1 MLKKKILSHCLT
13 IKKLSAQK
21 RNIDQFIEIIY
32 QQIKKG
38 GKLLICGNGG
48 SAADAQHIAAE
59 MLVRLRPNVNR
70 NPLPAISLA
79 TDTSTITACGNDYNF
94 SDIFDRPFKGLVNK
108 NDILFVISTSGMS
121 KNILKV
127 LNSAKKRKIVTIG
140 FLGKNGG
147 SAKKL
152 CNLKI
157 IVKSSNTAHIQEA
170 HIFLAHYIL
179 ERLEDRFIKKKLV
192 I

>member
-1 MLKKKILSHCLT
+1 MLKKILSHCLT

-48 SAADAQHIAAE
+48 SATDAQHIAAE

-79 TDTSTITACGNDYNF
+79 TDTSTITTVEM
-94 SDIFDRPFKGLVNK
+94 I
-108 NDILFVISTSGMS
+108 
-121 KNILKV
+121 
-127 LNSAKKRKIVTIG
+127 TI
-140 FLGKNGG
+140 
-147 SAKKL
+147 
-152 CNLKI
+152 
-157 IVKSSNTAHIQEA
+157 
-170 HIFLAHYIL
+170 
-179 ERLEDRFIKKKLV
+179 LV
-192 I
+192 IYLIDMPKV

>member
-179 ERLEDRFIKKKLV
+179 ERLEDRFIKKN
-192 I
+192 